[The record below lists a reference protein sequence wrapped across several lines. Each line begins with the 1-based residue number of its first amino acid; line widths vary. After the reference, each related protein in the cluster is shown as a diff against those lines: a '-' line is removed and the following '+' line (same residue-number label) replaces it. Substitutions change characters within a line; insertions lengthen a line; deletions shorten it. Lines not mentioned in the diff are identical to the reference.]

1 MRDPDP
7 RLRVLADPTRSRIV
21 AFLAEPIASCC
32 SRDDGVC
39 GCDLET
45 FLGVSQSTVSHHMKQ
60 LVDAGLV
67 QAEKHGRWTYYRL
80 DTGAL
85 REIAQELFA
94 LLEAAERLD
103 PTDVAPRHLR
113 VGGRTPAREAPS
125 SSP

>member
-1 MRDPDP
+1 MRDLDP

-80 DTGAL
+80 EADPL
-85 REIAQELFA
+85 RDLAQELA
-94 LLEAAERLD
+94 TLADAAERLD
-103 PTDVAPRHLR
+103 PTDLQPHPRPVAP
-113 VGGRTPAREAPS
+113 S
-125 SSP
+125 